1 MKRNLCFFGAITIKN
16 NMRTSKSKLLVKE
29 WEDSLNRMSY
39 GELLRITEEP
49 DIYNP
54 TYWELAKKR
63 MEKLAS
69 IPEYKIMKDLVKK
82 CLKEL
87 GCQCKIDEEG
97 DLDFYFQGE
106 NFAIMLREEHHYIDI
121 FDYCWEKISLDDT
134 EEVERLKHAINY
146 ANSNSSVTTTYF
158 IDEEMREIGVYSRT
172 SILYRPTITNLK
184 DYLSIRLHNFFLAH
198 DLVNSEMTLM
208 EERDKKKRSELDLS
222 DIDILPVC

>member
-82 CLKEL
+82 L
-87 GCQCKIDEEG
+87 
-97 DLDFYFQGE
+97 
-106 NFAIMLREEHHYIDI
+106 
-121 FDYCWEKISLDDT
+121 S
-134 EEVERLKHAINY
+134 
-146 ANSNSSVTTTYF
+146 TT
-158 IDEEMREIGVYSRT
+158 
-172 SILYRPTITNLK
+172 
-184 DYLSIRLHNFFLAH
+184 
-198 DLVNSEMTLM
+198 
-208 EERDKKKRSELDLS
+208 
-222 DIDILPVC
+222 

>member
-1 MKRNLCFFGAITIKN
+1 MADRNSKN
-16 NMRTSKSKLLVKE
+16 PLKE
-29 WEDSLNRMSY
+29 WQKSINEMSY
-39 GELLRITEEP
+39 GELQNIVDNP

-54 TYWELAKKR
+54 DYLELAKKR
-63 MEKLAS
+63 MGKLSS

-87 GCQCKIDEEG
+87 GCPYKIDEDG
-97 DLDFYFQGE
+97 DIDFYFQGE
-106 NFAIMLREEHHYIDI
+106 NFVIVLREEHHYIDI
-121 FDYCWEKISLDDT
+121 MDYCWKKISLDDT

-158 IDEEMREIGVYSRT
+158 IDEETREIGVYGRT

-198 DLVNSEMTLM
+198 DLVNIDMLLAD
-208 EERDKKKRSELDLS
+208 EREKLKQPEIIKVDK
-222 DIDILPVC
+222 LPIC

>member
-1 MKRNLCFFGAITIKN
+1 MADN
-16 NMRTSKSKLLVKE
+16 NSKYPLKE
-29 WEDSLNRMSY
+29 WQKNINELSY
-39 GELLRITEEP
+39 GELQNIVENP

-54 TYWELAKKR
+54 DYLELAKKR
-63 MEKLAS
+63 MEKLSS

-121 FDYCWEKISLDDT
+121 LDYCWKKISLDDT
-134 EEVERLKHAINY
+134 EEVERLKNAVNY
-146 ANSNSSVTTTYF
+146 ANSNSSVTTSYF
-158 IDEEMREIGVYSRT
+158 IDEESHKIGVYGRT
-172 SILYRPTITNLK
+172 SILYRPAITNLK
-184 DYLSIRLHNFFLAH
+184 DYLATRLCNFFLAH

-208 EERDKKKRSELDLS
+208 VERDKKKQSELDISNL
-222 DIDILPVC
+222 DKLPVC